1 MCAFSKGDIIT
12 ELRGASPGLLFQL
25 NDPAEQSSVLA
36 VAVSDSL
43 SPLFTLG
50 GRYDFAYTE
59 TDEDISFLSMRIDGG
74 YWIAAPFNPCVS
86 GTPKLESLPE
96 GAGLPLMIVKVN
108 VADGAVEDSEYVVM
122 GNFFSNLIIDSS
134 NRMLSR
140 GTGMEVV
147 LRAKKDAYERF
158 PSDED
163 IAKKTEYICTLG
175 RDERSGTD
183 TQ

>member
-1 MCAFSKGDIIT
+1 MGALGRGDIIN
-12 ELRGASPGLLFQL
+12 ELKGASPGLLFQL
-25 NDPAEQSSVLA
+25 NDPGEQCSVLA
-36 VAVSDSL
+36 IAVNDAL

-59 TDEDISFLSMRIDGG
+59 ADEDIAFLSLRIDGG

-86 GTPKLESLPE
+86 ATPALGSLEDGE
-96 GAGLPLMIVKVN
+96 GLPVMIVKVN
-108 VADGAVEDSEYVVM
+108 VADGMVEDSEYAVM
-122 GNFFSNLIIDSS
+122 GNFFSNLIIESS

-140 GTGMEVV
+140 GTDMESF
-147 LRAKKDAYERF
+147 LSAKNRAYARF

-175 RDERSGTD
+175 RQDQPS
-183 TQ
+183 